1 MSYQV
6 LVKSRLKNPPSDHI
20 VKVAKNHLKQ
30 RKAPSGIV
38 EVEVVSKD
46 KIHEINKKFRKID
59 APTDVLSF
67 PGAEFPIPSGRQAGK
82 ERLYG
87 TIFLSCDIIKLNAKE
102 SGKSVEDEF
111 DFILCHGID
120 HLLGIH
126 HK

>member
-6 LVKSRLKNPPSDHI
+6 LVKSRLKNPPSHHI
-20 VKVAKNHLKQ
+20 IKVAENHLKQ

-38 EVEVVSKD
+38 EVEVVSKAR
-46 KIHEINKKFRKID
+46 IHEINKKFRKID

-67 PGAEFPIPSGRQAGK
+67 PGAEFPSK